1 MSDQNTFLMKAQS
14 ISAIL
19 SAVAIPIVLA
29 LSGYAV
35 QQSIAEDGIKKDYL
49 TLAVGML
56 KTDGDKLD
64 PDLKKWASAV
74 ITKFSPVPFEGPAE
88 KLGYA
93 IAISPAIPL
102 LPDIARQKDVGDLC
116 NPGCSAALNEKFV
129 QWELKLREADNKKG
143 VETLRD
149 LFNGSVQLNHQLAAA
164 LDSSRISGTACTR
177 VYDSLQGPS
186 K

>member
-1 MSDQNTFLMKAQS
+1 MSDQNTFLTKAQS

-29 LSGYAV
+29 LTGYAV
-35 QQSIAEDGIKKDYL
+35 QQSIAEDGIKRDYL

-56 KTDGDKLD
+56 KSDGDKLD

-74 ITKFSPVPFEGPAE
+74 VAKFSPVPFEGPSE

-93 IAISPAIPL
+93 LAISPVIPL
-102 LPDIARQKDVGDLC
+102 LPDIARQKDVGDIC
-116 NPGCSAALNEKFV
+116 NPGCGAALNEKFL
-129 QWELKLREADNKKG
+129 QWELQFREADGKKA
-143 VETLRD
+143 VETLRV

-164 LDSSRISGTACTR
+164 LDSSRIAGTACSR
-177 VYDSLQGPS
+177 IYDSLQEPS